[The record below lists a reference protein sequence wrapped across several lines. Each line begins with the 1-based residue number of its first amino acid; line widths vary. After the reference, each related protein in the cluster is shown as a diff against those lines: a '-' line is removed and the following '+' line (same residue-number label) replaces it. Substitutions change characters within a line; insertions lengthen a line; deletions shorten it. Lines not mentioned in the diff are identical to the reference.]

1 MGRYYFGTLC
11 TRRRPPRRSRR
22 TRRPRGGT
30 APRGGRAVVG
40 PAGFSERWSSSA
52 CRPRALPPLDV
63 QGISGVLP
71 KLIKG
76 KRQLR
81 RLSAIRTFPAKI
93 LPMPRQGKGIS
104 RVSAQVDE
112 GERHLRCREGI
123 YNRLRSPPPPLRP
136 RKSALNRG
144 GGLLRGRKFQK
155 SRTLYFRAAC
165 MGGGVTP
172 KSGAPLGPPPPS
184 APKICA

>member
-123 YNRLRSPPPPLRP
+123 YRWGSLTPRLHDARAERKKGFNRWGAFQLAGTAAKGPLPP
-136 RKSALNRG
+136 ALG
-144 GGLLRGRKFQK
+144 D
-155 SRTLYFRAAC
+155 
-165 MGGGVTP
+165 P
-172 KSGAPLGPPPPS
+172 
-184 APKICA
+184 